1 MAYVFLKVRHEG
13 EGWMRKAGIEEFHIS
28 KQEGL
33 YKLS

>member
-13 EGWMRKAGIEEFHIS
+13 KGWVRKAGTEEVHIS

-33 YKLS
+33 YKV